1 MILLLFLC
9 FSTKI
14 SAQSELDS
22 MKALLKDSGED
33 TTRVL
38 ILDDLGWMLKS
49 ENPDRARAYLQ
60 EAIALSEKLNYQ
72 RGLSKAWNDL
82 GVVETIHN
90 NIPEAIE
97 ANNKAL
103 EVREAMND
111 KKGIASVYNNL
122 AGIYDEQGEYGDAL
136 SNYIKSQNMRKE
148 LRDTARI
155 ARLNYNIG
163 LVHEKMGNYVEAQKN
178 ILEYMI
184 YGEEMEDDEIL
195 AYANNMMGN
204 IEFAKDGHTEALKYY
219 RKAEK
224 LFKNL
229 EYDMEHSSAIN
240 NIGST
245 LGDMAEVKVEDEKFD
260 EAKILFDSAIFY
272 VKQALEIR
280 ERIEDEGGMGEAYN
294 NLGTIYKDLGSYF
307 EKIDQPS
314 NASQRWNIALNYF
327 RKGAEAFDKIDYRKG
342 QLEVLNG
349 YGDVY
354 RRLKDYP
361 TAKKNTN
368 EMLVLALEIGDKR
381 FESNAYKDLS
391 KIYAEVGDYKTAY
404 KFERKYNKLR
414 YKIVGEESSK
424 QLQYGRAKYNLDQ
437 QEMEVER
444 QQSRNALL
452 NAKIERASI
461 VRNSLIGG
469 TAALFLLAMLLYNR
483 YRIKTKA
490 NEALEEKNEII
501 NNERKRS
508 DDLLLNILPE
518 TIAEELKSHG
528 FAKARKHESVSVLF
542 SDFKG
547 FTTIAEKLTPEELVA
562 ELDACFRGF
571 DAIMDKYKIEKIK
584 TIGDAYMAVGG
595 LADEN
600 TSHPTD
606 VINAALE
613 MQDFMDKRRKNQET
627 FEMRIGIHTGSV
639 VSGVVGNRKFAYDI
653 WGDAVNLAARMESS
667 GQPGKVNIS
676 EDTSLLVNG
685 QFSLIPRGKVA
696 AKNKGEVEMFFVKK
710 NRE

>member
-1 MILLLFLC
+1 
-9 FSTKI
+9 
-14 SAQSELDS
+14 
-22 MKALLKDSGED
+22 MKALLKDSEQD

-49 ENPDRARAYLQ
+49 ENPDQARTYLR

-82 GVVETIHN
+82 GVVETLHN

-111 KKGIASVYNNL
+111 TAGIASVYNNL
-122 AGIYDEQGEYGDAL
+122 AGIYDEQGEYENAL
-136 SNYIKSQNMRKE
+136 FNYNNSQKIRKQ
-148 LRDTARI
+148 LKDTARM
-155 ARLNYNIG
+155 ARLSYNIG
-163 LVHEKMGNYVEAQKN
+163 LVHEKMGNYPEAQEN
-178 ILEYMI
+178 VLEYMF
-184 YGEEMEDDEIL
+184 YGEETDDDKIL

-204 IEFAKDGHTEALKYY
+204 IEYAKDELTPALKYY
-219 RKAEK
+219 RKAEF
-224 LFKNL
+224 LFRKL
-229 EYDMEHSSAIN
+229 EYDWEQSSAIN
-240 NIGST
+240 NIGSC
-245 LGDMAEVKVEDEKFD
+245 LGDQAEELVEDEKFA
-260 EAKILFDSAIFY
+260 EAKILFDSAIIY
-272 VKQALEIR
+272 VKQALKIR
-280 ERIEDEGGMGEAYN
+280 QRIEDEGGIGETYN
-294 NLGTIYKDLGSYF
+294 NIGTIYKDLGSYF
-307 EKIDQPS
+307 EKINQPKD
-314 NASQRWNIALNYF
+314 ASQRWNIALNYF
-327 RKGAEAFDKIDYRKG
+327 RKGAEAFEKIDYKKG

-354 RRLKDYP
+354 RRKQEYSV
-361 TAKKNTN
+361 AKKYTN
-368 EMLVLALEIGDKR
+368 EMLALALEIGDQR
-381 FESNAYKDLS
+381 FVSNAYKDLS
-391 KIYAEVGDYKTAY
+391 KIYAAIADYKNAY
-404 KFERKYNKLR
+404 KFEKKYNKLR
-414 YKIVGEESSK
+414 HKIVGEESSK
-424 QLQYGRAKYNLDQ
+424 QLQYSQASFNFKQ
-437 QEMEVER
+437 KESEVER
-444 QQSRNALL
+444 QQDRNALL

-501 NNERKRS
+501 DNERKRS

-528 FAKARKHESVSVLF
+528 SAKARKHQSVSVLF

-571 DAIMDKYKIEKIK
+571 DDIMDKYKIEKIK

-595 LADEN
+595 LEDEN
-600 TSHPTD
+600 TSHPSD

-613 MQDFMDKRRKNQET
+613 MQNFMDKRRNNQET

-685 QFSLIPRGKVA
+685 QFSLIPRGKIA
-696 AKNKGEVEMFFVKK
+696 AKNKGEVEMFFVEK